1 MVRRSLASSFDL
13 VPIQLPGEPAHGP
26 DSHPPEDSS
35 RSDPVVPSPG
45 RSMRTIR
52 VLIRDGPPMLR
63 DILERAIAGAPDM
76 EAVPESP
83 LAAQEPVEPQPSQ
96 PDVVIVGAREPEPAA
111 GVPALLKRWPGSQVL
126 LITAHGR
133 KAVMYQLVPHGTD
146 MGEISPD
153 QLVDAIR
160 SCVRERL

>member
-1 MVRRSLASSFDL
+1 M
-13 VPIQLPGEPAHGP
+13 HGP
-26 DSHPPEDSS
+26 DSHPPMDGS
-35 RSDPVVPSPG
+35 RPCPVVLSAR

-76 EAVPESP
+76 DTVPELP
-83 LAAQEPVEPQPSQ
+83 EAAPEPADQPPQ
-96 PDVVIVGAREPEPAA
+96 PDVVIVGVGEREPAE
-111 GVPALLKRWPGSQVL
+111 GVSALLNRWPRSQVL
-126 LITAHGR
+126 VLTAHGR

-153 QLVDAIR
+153 QLLEAIR
-160 SCVRERL
+160 ACVRH